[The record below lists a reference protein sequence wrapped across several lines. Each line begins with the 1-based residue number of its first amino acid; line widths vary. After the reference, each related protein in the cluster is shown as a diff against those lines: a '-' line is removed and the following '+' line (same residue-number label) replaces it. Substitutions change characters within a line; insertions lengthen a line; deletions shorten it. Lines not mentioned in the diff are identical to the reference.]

1 MILTPIDRDE
11 ITQIIHETYPIRNV
25 ACHKPVHVAVIRLSL
40 YGDRNSFEE
49 ANHLNT
55 SHAHLPAPLT
65 ARLKQGGLST
75 VSEWGRTSY
84 PSGPLLCVSERTLT
98 LIYVQVPVNQAFAHV
113 TPPGMGLLYAHLAE
127 NASTIFTP
135 VQSITD
141 HLLTVLSE

>member
-1 MILTPIDRDE
+1 MILAPIDRDE
-11 ITQIIHETYPIRNV
+11 GAIIVHETYPIRNV
-25 ACHKPVHVAVIRLSL
+25 ACHKPVHVAVIRLPIN
-40 YGDRNSFEE
+40 GDRNSFEE
-49 ANHLNT
+49 ADHLIT
-55 SHAHLPAPLT
+55 SHAHLPAPLS

-84 PSGPLLCVSERTLT
+84 QSGPLLCVSERTLA

-141 HLLTVLSE
+141 HLRIVLPE